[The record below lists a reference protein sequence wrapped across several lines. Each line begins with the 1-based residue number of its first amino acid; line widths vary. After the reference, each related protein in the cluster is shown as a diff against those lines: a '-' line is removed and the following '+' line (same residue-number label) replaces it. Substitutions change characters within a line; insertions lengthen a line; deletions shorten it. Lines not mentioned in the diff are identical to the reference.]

1 MDGKTISE
9 TRVFKECIR
18 STSNNTRRQ
27 QFTALWLNSSS
38 CHPSSLVGGEAA
50 LALALPGPDA
60 GADLLVEVEPL
71 GAHLHRAHAVQARV
85 ELVAL
90 AGLGRR
96 VDAVLPRAE
105 RVPRLGPLQRVTP
118 PALVLRVLDGGGESE
133 EGWGQSLCGL
143 RTWFFGQFGKLYST
157 SHLT

>member
-1 MDGKTISE
+1 MVEFLLLS
-9 TRVFKECIR
+9 
-18 STSNNTRRQ
+18 
-27 QFTALWLNSSS
+27 
-38 CHPSSLVGGEAA
+38 SSLVGGKAA
-50 LALALPGPDA
+50 LSLALPGPDA

-90 AGLGRR
+90 ARLGRR

-118 PALVLRVLDGGGESE
+118 PALVLRVLEGGGERARRD
-133 EGWGQSLCGL
+133 GVRACVDFTDL
-143 RTWFFGQFGKLYST
+143 RSVAVHHRDIHISMLYWASQQ
-157 SHLT
+157 LVG

>member
-1 MDGKTISE
+1 MVT
-9 TRVFKECIR
+9 
-18 STSNNTRRQ
+18 
-27 QFTALWLNSSS
+27 QFQKFPAFWLNSSS
-38 CHPSSLVGGEAA
+38 VINSSSLVGGEAA

-71 GAHLHRAHAVQARV
+71 RAHLHRAHAVQARV

-105 RVPRLGPLQRVTP
+105 RVARLGPLQRVTP
-118 PALVLRVLDGGGESE
+118 PAFVLRVLEDVGESE
-133 EGWGQSLCGL
+133 EGWGQSLYGL
-143 RTWFFGQFGKLYST
+143 RTWFFGQWCTST
-157 SHLT
+157 LHLT

>member
-1 MDGKTISE
+1 MVT
-9 TRVFKECIR
+9 
-18 STSNNTRRQ
+18 
-27 QFTALWLNSSS
+27 QFQKFPAFWLNSSS
-38 CHPSSLVGGEAA
+38 VINSSSLVGGEAA

-71 GAHLHRAHAVQARV
+71 RAHLHRAHAVQARV

-105 RVPRLGPLQRVTP
+105 RVARLGPLQRVAP
-118 PALVLRVLDGGGESE
+118 PALVLRVLEGGGESE
-133 EGWGQSLCGL
+133 EGRGQSLCGFKVL
-143 RTWFFGQFGKLYST
+143 CSVVYHYV
-157 SHLT
+157 HLFDL

>member
-1 MDGKTISE
+1 MDGNTISE
-9 TRVFKECIR
+9 TLIFKKCMR

-27 QFTALWLNSSS
+27 QFTAFWLNSSS
-38 CHPSSLVGGEAA
+38 CHQSSSRVGGEAS

-105 RVPRLGPLQRVTP
+105 RVARLGPLQRVAP
-118 PALVLRVLDGGGESE
+118 PALVLRVLEGGGERARRDGVRACVDLRFS
-133 EGWGQSLCGL
+133 GQ
-143 RTWFFGQFGKLYST
+143 WLYT
-157 SHLT
+157 PLT